1 MSASEPNDPGAAAA
15 RAYREL
21 EVLVHHLVDELAF
34 FRRRAL
40 AAEAR
45 ARALEEA
52 SPYRTA
58 TPEASLPVIP
68 DRAPANADA
77 RVAELELENA
87 ELRRRVEKAGARTRQ
102 LLERVRFLR
111 QQHGVGG
118 SA

>member
-15 RAYREL
+15 SAYREL
-21 EVLVHHLVDELAF
+21 EVLVRHLTDELAS

-45 ARALEEA
+45 LREHEQA
-52 SPYRTA
+52 
-58 TPEASLPVIP
+58 
-68 DRAPANADA
+68 APAVADLPDAAA
-77 RVAELELENA
+77 RVAALERENA
-87 ELRRRVEKAGARTRQ
+87 ELRRRVEQAGTRTRQ

-118 SA
+118 SP

>member
-1 MSASEPNDPGAAAA
+1 MSASEPNDPGAAA

-21 EVLVHHLVDELAF
+21 EQLVRHLADELGS

-45 ARALEEA
+45 LREQEEA
-52 SPYRTA
+52 Q
-58 TPEASLPVIP
+58 EL
-68 DRAPANADA
+68 ADA
-77 RVAELELENA
+77 AAAEVSSVVDPVVRVAELERENA
-87 ELRRRVEKAGARTRQ
+87 DLRRRVEQAGARTRQ